1 MHEVFIKVMVIFAMI
16 AAGFFANRL
25 GVLPKEASKHLSSLL
40 VDVTV
45 PCLALSS
52 IASQEMT
59 KEMLRSSYE
68 VASGSVVYFIAA
80 SIISYLFV
88 KIIRYEPK
96 SDRGVLEAMI
106 TSANTGFMGFPV
118 SKAIFGNGIFFLFII
133 QNIILNI
140 YIYSGS
146 IIQINKGGSD
156 SISAKSI
163 VKALIN
169 PCMAATLVGI
179 ILMVTGQSLPAP
191 AMDFFTTMGD
201 STIPI
206 SMIVVGIQ
214 LGTSDLKAA
223 AKNFKLTLCCLAN
236 VILMPLLTLAAVWF
250 LPITDPGKLT
260 LVFAAAFP
268 SAVLPVALAEKQN
281 KNSLL
286 LSQGVA
292 MTTLMSMFTLPVWA
306 IILMHLFTI

>member
-118 SKAIFGNGIFFLFII
+118 SKAIFGNTRDFGFVAGKIIRSYCYLSPNMITSESWMLLRIVIRHDNDLTRLSTFHRCHHVFIFLSEQKPFFRCFFII
-133 QNIILNI
+133 FTNIGLTNKLFKSHKVSLSRTLSMLSSNTAGAKQ
-140 YIYSGS
+140 SGF
-146 IIQINKGGSD
+146 
-156 SISAKSI
+156 
-163 VKALIN
+163 
-169 PCMAATLVGI
+169 
-179 ILMVTGQSLPAP
+179 SL
-191 AMDFFTTMGD
+191 T
-201 STIPI
+201 
-206 SMIVVGIQ
+206 
-214 LGTSDLKAA
+214 
-223 AKNFKLTLCCLAN
+223 
-236 VILMPLLTLAAVWF
+236 
-250 LPITDPGKLT
+250 
-260 LVFAAAFP
+260 AFRIHN
-268 SAVLPVALAEKQN
+268 A
-281 KNSLL
+281 
-286 LSQGVA
+286 
-292 MTTLMSMFTLPVWA
+292 
-306 IILMHLFTI
+306 